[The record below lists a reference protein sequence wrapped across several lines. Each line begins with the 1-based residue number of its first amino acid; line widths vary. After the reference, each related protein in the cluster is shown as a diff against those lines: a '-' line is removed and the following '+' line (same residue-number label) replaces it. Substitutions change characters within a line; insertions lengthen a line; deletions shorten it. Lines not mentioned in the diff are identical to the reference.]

1 MKKSSLKR
9 KAIAIKC
16 LNTILFGAVAVLFFL
31 PLVWMVSS
39 SFKPNADIFVF
50 PIEWIPKTLK
60 VSNYTEIWTSKE
72 LPFGLLYL
80 NSIKIAVITIVG
92 KLILSASAAY
102 AFSKMEFPLKNII
115 FIAFLGSMMIPAQV
129 TVLPR
134 FVLFEKL
141 GLYNTHSS
149 LIIPALF
156 DVSAIFLLK
165 QFFDAVPS
173 DLSESALIDGAG
185 HGRIWMQ
192 IVLPLSTAP
201 LASLAVLALV
211 NSWNDYFNPLIFVI
225 TPAKYTVSLGIRKY
239 AADIY
244 TNLGLAAS
252 VSAIAPILLLYIF
265 CQRYFVQSIASS
277 GIKG

>member
-1 MKKSSLKR
+1 MKNSLKR
-9 KAIAIKC
+9 KAIAVKC
-16 LNTILFGAVAVLFFL
+16 LNTVLFGAVAVLFFL

-39 SFKPNADIFVF
+39 SFKPNADIFTY
-50 PIEWIPKTLK
+50 PIEWIPKNPLI
-60 VSNYTEIWTSKE
+60 SNYTQIWMSE
-72 LPFGLLYL
+72 DLPFGVLYL
-80 NSIKIAVITIVG
+80 NSIKIAVVTIIG
-92 KLILSASAAY
+92 KLILSAAAAY
-102 AFSKMEFPLKNII
+102 AFSKMEFPLKNVI

-141 GLYNTHSS
+141 GLYNTHAS

>member
-1 MKKSSLKR
+1 MKNSLKR
-9 KAIAIKC
+9 KAIAVKC
-16 LNTILFGAVAVLFFL
+16 LNTVLFGAVAALFFL

-39 SFKPNADIFVF
+39 SFKPNADIFTF
-50 PIEWIPKTLK
+50 PIEWIPKNPLI
-60 VSNYTEIWTSKE
+60 SNYTQIWMSE
-72 LPFGLLYL
+72 DLPFGMLYL
-80 NSIKIAVITIVG
+80 NSIKIAIITIIG
-92 KLILSASAAY
+92 KLILSAAAAY
-102 AFSKMEFPLKNII
+102 AFSKMQFPLKNVI
-115 FIAFLGSMMIPAQV
+115 FLAFLGSMMIPAQV

-141 GLYNTHSS
+141 GLYNTHAS

-211 NSWNDYFNPLIFVI
+211 TSWNDYFNPLIFVI

>member
-1 MKKSSLKR
+1 MKNR
-9 KAIAIKC
+9 IKC
-16 LNTILFGAVAVLFFL
+16 KQIAVKCIRTILFGAIALLFFL
-31 PLVWMVSS
+31 PLVWMVSA
-39 SFKPNADIFVF
+39 SFKPNSEVFIF
-50 PIEWIPKTLK
+50 PIEWIPKHPQ
-60 VSNYTEIWTSKE
+60 VSNYTEIWLSE
-72 LPFGLLYL
+72 DLPFGVLYL
-80 NSIKIAVITIVG
+80 NSIKIALLTIIG

-102 AFSKMEFPLKNII
+102 AFSKMHFPLKNVI
-115 FIAFLGSMMIPAQV
+115 FIAFLGSMMIPSQV

-141 GLYNTHSS
+141 GLYNTHAS

-165 QFFDAVPS
+165 QFFDAIPS

-192 IVLPLSTAP
+192 IVLPLSAAP

-211 NSWNDYFNPLIFVI
+211 TSWNDYFNPLIFII